1 MSHFIILVLIDAVD
15 TVEDI
20 TGIDIQ
26 PIQDTVL
33 NATLDAVMNATDTV
47 LSAVDQGVSTMSAFF
62 EGSTFII
69 SVP

>member
-20 TGIDIQ
+20 TGIDMQ

-47 LSAVDQGVSTMSAFF
+47 WSAVDRGVSTMSAFIAV
-62 EGSTFII
+62 EIVVGGW
-69 SVP
+69 